1 MSDQINLDDLPEIV
15 PMLAAA
21 DAIGVTL
28 SELARQCTKGNVPY
42 VELPGAQ
49 RDSFQIF
56 HVNSFGIPRAVV
68 AELSALSRGPSAAL
82 VAERARAQRRN
93 ATDAGWA
100 VTAPGDGLPPA
111 AA

>member
-1 MSDQINLDDLPEIV
+1 MTDQIILDELPEIV
-15 PMLAAA
+15 PMLPAA

-28 SELARQCTKGNVPY
+28 SELARLCIKGHVPY

-49 RDSFQIF
+49 TDSFQIF
-56 HVNSFGIPRAVV
+56 HVANCGISRAVV

-82 VAERARAQRRN
+82 VAERARTQRRN

-100 VTAPGDGLPPA
+100 VTAPGEGLPPA